1 VYSVSSIYLL
11 IAGTYTPFALVNL
24 RGAWGWSLFSV
35 VWRFALFGIVLEAV
49 AQQRVRVLSVVL
61 YLGLGWLVAIAVK
74 PLLDSVAT
82 GGLVLLLL
90 PGGLAYSDTPCGGMM
105 APTSP
110 VRSRGIRGPRGHRGI
125 E

>member
-1 VYSVSSIYLL
+1 
-11 IAGTYTPFALVNL
+11 
-24 RGAWGWSLFSV
+24 
-35 VWRFALFGIVLEAV
+35 
-49 AQQRVRVLSVVL
+49 
-61 YLGLGWLVAIAVK
+61 
-74 PLLDSVAT
+74 VAT